1 MNFTIKELNE
11 LIYSLGTT
19 ATKGM
24 LCDKEL
30 NASLLDR
37 LYDELSRKIVSD
49 AVEEVDTY
57 FKDTLPNFK
66 YTPPAPPS
74 PKKESGWITQA
85 ILDYVDEVGVATFT
99 EMNDFYKAITLG
111 SNSFTHILQNLRTPY
126 KNRKTQRYLAKTD
139 NGKYVVRIAS
149 IHNWVEKSY

>member
-37 LYDELSRKIVSD
+37 LYDELSRKIVSEV
-49 AVEEVDTY
+49 VEEVDAD
-57 FKDTLPNFK
+57 FNDNLPNFK
-66 YTPPAPPS
+66 YTPPAP
-74 PKKESGWITQA
+74 KKLGEGTAQS
-85 ILDYVDEVGVATFT
+85 ILDYVEENVSATHK
-99 EMNDFYKAITLG
+99 EMQEYYKSLNG
-111 SNSFTHILQNLRTPY
+111 SNTFAYCLRNLIVPY
-126 KNRKTQRYLAKTD
+126 KNRKTQRYLAKTA
-139 NGKYVVRIAS
+139 NGKYVVRIAN
-149 IHNWVEKSY
+149 IHNWVEKYY

>member
-49 AVEEVDTY
+49 AVDEVDTY

-66 YTPPAPPS
+66 YTPPA

-99 EMNDFYKAITLG
+99 EMNEFYKTITLG
-111 SNSFTHILQNLRTPY
+111 SNSFTHILQNLRIPY
-126 KNRKTQRYLAKTD
+126 KNRKTQRYLAKTA
-139 NGKYVVRIAS
+139 NGKYAIRIAS